1 MRRVEDIIID
11 KIESLI
17 HYVLAKLIKPDI
29 TIDTVTELDEKQIKE
44 IKRKYEIE
52 GIILDVDETLRK
64 NMNDIPKVNQ
74 EWIEKLRGQLKV
86 IILSNGKDGKL
97 ENYFKEKGID
107 YIAFAHKPLKKNYLK
122 ACQLLNLPTN
132 KVMVVG
138 DSIFDDIYG
147 GQKNYMVTVLVK
159 NVIDEERLI

>member
-1 MRRVEDIIID
+1 MRRIEDIIAD
-11 KIESLI
+11 KIENLI
-17 HYVLAKLIKPDI
+17 HYVLVKLIKPDI

-64 NMNDIPKVNQ
+64 NMKNIPKVNQ

-86 IILSNGKDGKL
+86 IILSNGKDKKM
-97 ENYFKEKGID
+97 EDYFKEKEID

-122 ACQLLNLPTN
+122 ACQQLNLPPY
-132 KVMVVG
+132 KVIVVG
-138 DSIFDDIYG
+138 DNLFDDIYG
-147 GQKNYMVTVLVK
+147 GKRNDMVTALVNK
-159 NVIDEERLI
+159 VVDEER

>member
-64 NMNDIPKVNQ
+64 NMNDIPKVNR

-86 IILSNGKDGKL
+86 IILSNGKDKKV
-97 ENYFKEKGID
+97 EDYFKAKGID
-107 YIAFAHKPLKKNYLK
+107 YIAFAHKPLKKNYLR
-122 ACQLLNLPTN
+122 ACQLLNLPTY

-138 DSIFDDIYG
+138 DSLFDDIHG
-147 GQKNYMVTVLVK
+147 GQRNDMVTALVK
-159 NVIDEERLI
+159 NVIDKER

>member
-1 MRRVEDIIID
+1 MRRIEDIIAD
-11 KIESLI
+11 KIENLI
-17 HYVLAKLIKPDI
+17 HYVLVKLIKPDI

-64 NMNDIPKVNQ
+64 NMKNIPKVNQ

-86 IILSNGKDGKL
+86 IILSNGKDKKM
-97 ENYFKEKGID
+97 EDYFKEKEID

-122 ACQLLNLPTN
+122 ACQLLNLPPY
-132 KVMVVG
+132 KVIVVG
-138 DSIFDDIYG
+138 DNLFDDIYG
-147 GQKNYMVTVLVK
+147 GKRNDMVTALVNK
-159 NVIDEERLI
+159 VVDEER

>member
-1 MRRVEDIIID
+1 MRRIEDLIFDKLEDI
-11 KIESLI
+11 I

-52 GIILDVDETLRK
+52 GIILDVDETIRK
-64 NMNDIPKVNQ
+64 NMKDIPKVNQ

-107 YIAFAHKPLKKNYLK
+107 YIAFAHKPLKMNYIK
-122 ACQLLNLPTN
+122 ACQRLNLPTN
-132 KVMVVG
+132 KVMIVG
-138 DSIFDDIYG
+138 DSLFDDIYG
-147 GQKNYMVTVLVK
+147 GKRNYMVTALVK
-159 NVIDEERLI
+159 NVIDEER